1 MPNARELLNRNGKR
15 HKYHKNGC
23 LGSIRAADQW
33 SYALMITS
41 FVLFVIA
48 ALSSIASG
56 AVAASSRNL
65 VFPNS
70 EGLFIE
76 IEVWLNKRRS
86 QLDSSVFVSYDKDGN
101 PYPSLWYQFGDFV
114 RTLRPIAVLG
124 VGGGESETFFYI
136 GQSDNRGIVH
146 GLVNMAAFLAQA
158 SVVSIKYDACDEFNM
173 DKTDYT
179 QKYAVSNS
187 CGQFGRSYQDEV
199 CTGNSAYM
207 TCDVDED
214 IQMTAVTKLNEEKA
228 PPSLSCRAKDSATDF
243 TGHWDRSTGTLD
255 ETFPFSNRMGRIDTA
270 GCCWWGRGVLL
281 TRGTCNFGRIN
292 HFLGRDAAAKG
303 FLNFYDIDFCAFPE
317 VVCRGEDSRNLRWA
331 VGIFEW
337 NDTVQT
343 YRDTTSGEEYLDALD
358 KFVQGG
364 FVDVNGFIDLV
375 GEAFPFNCFEVNC
388 KAEESRVREE
398 RRVMFQNI
406 LFNVLAVTELV
417 QANPVPTPT
426 PTKSMITP
434 DPTPQPTMESSVIII
449 NPPPTP
455 AVVEPVITIPNPT
468 EILSTP
474 NPTIRPIPA
483 IPINARP
490 PAINPTPVATP
501 NGSGLID
508 LQPGAGAT
516 ISISWIAVMFGCILH
531 YIIL

>member
-1 MPNARELLNRNGKR
+1 
-15 HKYHKNGC
+15 
-23 LGSIRAADQW
+23 
-33 SYALMITS
+33 MITS

-48 ALSSIASG
+48 ALSIA
-56 AVAASSRNL
+56 AVDVAASSRNL

-70 EGLFIE
+70 EGLFNE

-114 RTLRPIAVLG
+114 RALRPIAVLG

-146 GLVNMAAFLAQA
+146 GLVNVAAFLAQA

-199 CTGNSAYM
+199 CTGNTAYM

-292 HFLGRDAAAKG
+292 HFLGRDAAAQALMYSLQKQYTAANTPTAQHKIAKG

-337 NDTVQT
+337 SDTVQT
-343 YRDTTSGEEYLDALD
+343 YRDATSGEEYLDALD

-388 KAEESRVREE
+388 KAEESRVRGE

-426 PTKSMITP
+426 PTKSMSMITP
-434 DPTPQPTMESSVIII
+434 DPTPQPTMKPSVRI

-455 AVVEPVITIPNPT
+455 AVVEPAITTPNPT

-474 NPTIRPIPA
+474 NPTIRPIPT

-490 PAINPTPVATP
+490 PTINPTLVATP

-508 LQPGAGAT
+508 LQPGSGAT
-516 ISISWIAVMFGCILH
+516 ISISWIAVMFGCIFH